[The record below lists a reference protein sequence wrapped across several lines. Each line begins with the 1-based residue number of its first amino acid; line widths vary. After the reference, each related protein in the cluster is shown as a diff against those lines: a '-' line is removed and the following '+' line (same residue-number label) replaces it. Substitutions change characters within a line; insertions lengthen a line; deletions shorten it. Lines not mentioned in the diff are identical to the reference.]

1 MILGRREASQRPFF
15 ACILLC
21 VVVFEIFTLECCYR
35 ELKYVHAQWRLSI
48 YGRRLC
54 EWDKLSRWFFV
65 HKLAHPNVRERG
77 GCK

>member
-1 MILGRREASQRPFF
+1 MFF
-15 ACILLC
+15 FLA
-21 VVVFEIFTLECCYR
+21 FSAIFTLEHCCR

-65 HKLAHPNVRERG
+65 HKLSHSNVRERVVNDYKWLVCYG
-77 GCK
+77 VVLE